1 LALFPRI
8 SRWDAQHMNAALAA
22 VQVPL
27 MVIQSTYMGPTLK
40 RVSLQEGQSSP
51 WLDRI
56 REYAPNARIEIV
68 SGAGHFVHMEVGEQ
82 VNALLQDFLAD

>member
-1 LALFPRI
+1 MP
-8 SRWDAQHMNAALAA
+8 S
-22 VQVPL
+22 
-27 MVIQSTYMGPTLK
+27 
-40 RVSLQEGQSSP
+40 